1 MKGIVLAGG
10 TGSRLWPITRGLSKQ
25 LLPIYDKPMIHYPIA
40 TLMAA
45 NIREILIITTREDS
59 ETFKRMLGDGAKLGL
74 EFKYFI
80 QPSPDGLAQAFQ
92 ITADEIRGQNCA
104 LILGD
109 NLFHG
114 SGLGQQLRQYSDVK
128 GAHIFAHQVKDPH
141 RYGVVEFDRNGH
153 VLTIEEKPEN
163 PRSQYAIPGLYFYDH
178 TILEIVDLIKPSKR
192 GELEISSVNQE
203 YLRSEKLS
211 VSVLPRGTTWLDT
224 GTFNSLHDASSY
236 VRALEE
242 RQGMKIA
249 CLEEVSYRNN
259 WIGSDQLSELA
270 GEYRDTEY
278 GLYLSSLSEQKL

>member
-1 MKGIVLAGG
+1 
-10 TGSRLWPITRGLSKQ
+10 
-25 LLPIYDKPMIHYPIA
+25 MIHYPIA

>member
-1 MKGIVLAGG
+1 
-10 TGSRLWPITRGLSKQ
+10 
-25 LLPIYDKPMIHYPIA
+25 
-40 TLMAA
+40 
-45 NIREILIITTREDS
+45 
-59 ETFKRMLGDGAKLGL
+59 
-74 EFKYFI
+74 
-80 QPSPDGLAQAFQ
+80 
-92 ITADEIRGQNCA
+92 

-141 RYGVVEFDRNGH
+141 RYGVVEFDRNGN

-163 PRSQYAIPGLYFYDH
+163 PKSHYAIPGLYFYDH

-192 GELEISSVNQE
+192 GELEISSVNEE

-236 VRALEE
+236 VRTLEE

-259 WIGSDQLSELA
+259 WISRDQLSELA

-278 GLYLSSLSEQKL
+278 GAYLNSLSEQKL